1 MSIET
6 MRGLGGPPG
15 GQGGIGGIDDLES
28 LRSRDV
34 GAPNV
39 QSKDGPSFAETLGQA
54 LGAVEKQQLQA
65 DDQAARVA
73 LGGGNL
79 HEMSLALEKADI
91 SMRLAMK
98 VRNKLVDAYNEI
110 MRMGV

>member
-6 MRGLGGPPG
+6 LQNIRSIDGLEPREIKPAEPQ
-15 GQGGIGGIDDLES
+15 GQ
-28 LRSRDV
+28 V
-34 GAPNV
+34 
-39 QSKDGPSFAETLGQA
+39 SFAETLTQA
-54 LGAVEKQQLQA
+54 LGSVDKLQVQA
-65 DDQAARVA
+65 DEQAAKVA

-91 SMRLAMK
+91 SMRLAVK